1 MLRDTPYA
9 TEVVTASITL
19 GDGSEAR
26 LERIH
31 VKTEDHE
38 EIRFSWWKNGN
49 IVMRPLDLCEDDLIN
64 LFHQAVVQHVFTPSF
79 IGNLR
84 DVITDI

>member
-1 MLRDTPYA
+1 MLRDTAYA
-9 TEVVTASITL
+9 TEIVTASITL

-31 VKTEDHE
+31 VKTEEHE

-49 IVMRPLDLCEDDLIN
+49 IVMRPLDLSEDDLIN
-64 LFHQAVVQHVFTPSF
+64 LFTEAVRRNVFTPQF

-84 DVITDI
+84 DTITDI